1 MEAPSDGEDG
11 EDGEESFDEAN
22 GNESDAGKFQSKKIF
37 LFILFSFQL
46 KKKKNWGFLV
56 VKHFLFF
63 FDFIFTEKTN
73 KTILADNDVFSVN
86 GLEID
91 LKELELF
98 EKRVKE
104 KRAKNPQVTEKTD
117 ENSEPD
123 DLDEYLQKLTLENN
137 IRDETIFVEQ
147 ARAPLD
153 QSMPLLIYT
162 FCGILFLLN
171 YLQHSRRKTKIF
183 VRVILFKFTIFK
195 FWISGS
201 DEGLEEDDDDDDDAD
216 EEEGDISLGEFFFF
230 TFA

>member
-1 MEAPSDGEDG
+1 M
-11 EDGEESFDEAN
+11 
-22 GNESDAGKFQSKKIF
+22 
-37 LFILFSFQL
+37 
-46 KKKKNWGFLV
+46 
-56 VKHFLFF
+56 
-63 FDFIFTEKTN
+63 
-73 KTILADNDVFSVN
+73 N

-137 IRDETIFVEQ
+137 IRDETVVVEQ

-183 VRVILFKFTIFK
+183 VREILFKFMFFK

-230 TFA
+230 FCFSCFFFYYFLVSKILWKISFFIAEVYNDDLEEDNEDWQAGGGNFQIKQK